1 MASERTQ
8 RQIDRLLEEAEE
20 AFSRDEWEPLHERAN
35 RRLLLDQENS
45 DARNSVAAAERAL
58 GGNVQSQPAHAAP
71 PAPPGL
77 EPSVATPTSLAGGR
91 YRVKDLLGEVDK
103 SAHIWP
109 TTTSWTD
116 DRVET

>member
-8 RQIDRLLEEAEE
+8 RQIDRLLDEAEE
-20 AFSRDEWEPLHERAN
+20 AFSRGEWEPLHERAN
-35 RRLLLDQENS
+35 RRLLLDPQNS
-45 DARNSVAAAERAL
+45 DARNSVASAERAL

-91 YRVKDLLGEVDK
+91 YRIKNLLGEVG
-103 SAHIWP
+103 AHAYFA
-109 TTTSWTD
+109 
-116 DRVET
+116 VFG